1 MRPRNVHAC
10 SFLMTYTRKQ
20 YRLGTTA
27 IAAVLALSST
37 SLAAQEVPSTE
48 TTPVEATTTAPEP
61 AVPTADPLAPA
72 AEPEATSTPV
82 ETTTAAEPEAAPATK
97 PVVKKTAAK
106 TVRSASRAAAPAAA
120 PVAAPASEPVAE
132 AAPVPVP
139 ITSIEPAPAPATQVE
154 PAKDAELNE
163 ALPIAGGAGALILAL
178 AGVGMAVRHKR
189 RREDEEFEHNWID
202 NEELALTDPVQ
213 AEPQASWDPPVRQ
226 PVAAAMPAAMEPG
239 EVPESFDT
247 SDFGRHVRAAY
258 QGPTPENPSLSLR
271 RRLKIAGE
279 LDRRER
285 LGLASKP
292 AVATKPVVVAKPE
305 KMAMSF
311 GGTASKAKVHE
322 YQF

>member
-1 MRPRNVHAC
+1 M
-10 SFLMTYTRKQ
+10 MYTRKQ

-48 TTPVEATTTAPEP
+48 TAPVEATTAAPEP
-61 AVPTADPLAPA
+61 AAPAADPLAPA

-82 ETTTAAEPEAAPATK
+82 ETTTAAEAEAAPAAK
-97 PVVKKTAAK
+97 PVAKKTAAK
-106 TVRSASRAAAPAAA
+106 TVRSAPKAAALVAA
-120 PVAAPASEPVAE
+120 PVDAPASEPVAE
-132 AAPVPVP
+132 VAPAPVP
-139 ITSIEPAPAPATQVE
+139 ITSVEPAPAVAPVAEVE
-154 PAKDAELNE
+154 PEKDAELKE

-178 AGVGMAVRHKR
+178 AGAGLAVRRKR
-189 RREDEEFEHNWID
+189 RREDDEFEHNWID
-202 NEELALTDPVQ
+202 NDELALTDPVQ
-213 AEPQASWDPPVRQ
+213 AEPEAGWDPPVHQ
-226 PVAAAMPAAMEPG
+226 PMAATMPAAMEPTG
-239 EVPESFDT
+239 VPERFDT

-258 QGPTPENPSLSLR
+258 QGPTTENPSLSLR
-271 RRLKIAGE
+271 KRLKIAGE

-285 LGLASKP
+285 LGLAPKP
-292 AVATKPVVVAKPE
+292 TAVTKPVVAARPE

>member
-1 MRPRNVHAC
+1 
-10 SFLMTYTRKQ
+10 MTYTRKQ

-48 TTPVEATTTAPEP
+48 TTPVEATTSAPEP
-61 AVPTADPLAPA
+61 AAPAADPLAPA

-178 AGVGMAVRHKR
+178 AGVGMAVRRKR

-202 NEELALTDPVQ
+202 DEELALTDPVQ
-213 AEPQASWDPPVRQ
+213 AQASWDPPVRQ
-226 PVAAAMPAAMEPG
+226 PVAAAMPAAMEPA

-285 LGLASKP
+285 LGLAPKP
-292 AVATKPVVVAKPE
+292 AVATKPVVAAKPE

>member
-1 MRPRNVHAC
+1 
-10 SFLMTYTRKQ
+10 
-20 YRLGTTA
+20 
-27 IAAVLALSST
+27 
-37 SLAAQEVPSTE
+37 
-48 TTPVEATTTAPEP
+48 
-61 AVPTADPLAPA
+61 
-72 AEPEATSTPV
+72 
-82 ETTTAAEPEAAPATK
+82 
-97 PVVKKTAAK
+97 
-106 TVRSASRAAAPAAA
+106 
-120 PVAAPASEPVAE
+120 VAAPASEPVAE

-178 AGVGMAVRHKR
+178 AGVGMAVRRKR

-202 NEELALTDPVQ
+202 DEELALTDPVQ

-285 LGLASKP
+285 LGLAPKP
-292 AVATKPVVVAKPE
+292 AVATKPVVAAKPE

>member
-1 MRPRNVHAC
+1 M
-10 SFLMTYTRKQ
+10 MYTRKQ

-37 SLAAQEVPSTE
+37 SLAAQEVPGTE
-48 TTPVEATTTAPEP
+48 TTPVEATTATPAPATP
-61 AVPTADPLAPA
+61 AVDPLAPA
-72 AEPEATSTPV
+72 AEPEASSTPV
-82 ETTTAAEPEAAPATK
+82 ETTTAAEPEAAPAAK
-97 PVVKKTAAK
+97 PVAKKTAAK
-106 TVRSASRAAAPAAA
+106 TVHSAPKAAAPAAA

-132 AAPVPVP
+132 APPAPVP
-139 ITSIEPAPAPATQVE
+139 ITSIEPAPAVAPVAEGPAQ
-154 PAKDAELNE
+154 DAELKE

-178 AGVGMAVRHKR
+178 AGAGMAVRRKR

-202 NEELALTDPVQ
+202 NDELALTDPVQ
-213 AEPQASWDPPVRQ
+213 AGPAAGWDLPVHQ
-226 PVAAAMPAAMEPG
+226 PVTAAMPAAMEPT

-271 RRLKIAGE
+271 KRLKIAGE

-285 LGLASKP
+285 LGLAPRP
-292 AVATKPVVVAKPE
+292 AVATKPVVAAKPE
-305 KMAMSF
+305 KMAISF
-311 GGTASKAKVHE
+311 GATAGKAKVHE

>member
-1 MRPRNVHAC
+1 
-10 SFLMTYTRKQ
+10 MTYTRKQ

-61 AVPTADPLAPA
+61 AAPAADPLAPA
-72 AEPEATSTPV
+72 AEPETTSTPV

-178 AGVGMAVRHKR
+178 AGVGMAVRRKR

-202 NEELALTDPVQ
+202 DEELALTDPVQ

-271 RRLKIAGE
+271 KRLKIAGE

-292 AVATKPVVVAKPE
+292 AVATKPVVAAKPE

-322 YQF
+322 YQTSLGQCRRYPDQ

>member
-1 MRPRNVHAC
+1 M
-10 SFLMTYTRKQ
+10 MYTRKQ

-48 TTPVEATTTAPEP
+48 TAPVEATTAAPEP
-61 AVPTADPLAPA
+61 AAPAADPLAPA

-82 ETTTAAEPEAAPATK
+82 ETTTAAEAEAAPAAK
-97 PVVKKTAAK
+97 PVAKKTAAK
-106 TVRSASRAAAPAAA
+106 TVRSAPKAAALAAA
-120 PVAAPASEPVAE
+120 PVDAPASEPIAE
-132 AAPVPVP
+132 AAPAPVP
-139 ITSIEPAPAPATQVE
+139 ITSVEPAPAVAPVAEVE

-178 AGVGMAVRHKR
+178 AGAGMAVRRKR
-189 RREDEEFEHNWID
+189 RREDDEFEHNWID
-202 NEELALTDPVQ
+202 NDQLALTNPVQ
-213 AEPQASWDPPVRQ
+213 AEPEAGWNPPVHQ
-226 PVAAAMPAAMEPG
+226 PVAATIPAAMEPT
-239 EVPESFDT
+239 EVPERFDT
-247 SDFGRHVRAAY
+247 SDFGPHVRAAY

-271 RRLKIAGE
+271 KRLKIAGE

-285 LGLASKP
+285 LGLATKP
-292 AVATKPVVVAKPE
+292 TAVTKPVVAARPE
-305 KMAMSF
+305 RMAMSF

>member
-1 MRPRNVHAC
+1 
-10 SFLMTYTRKQ
+10 MTYTRKQ

-27 IAAVLALSST
+27 IAVVLALSST

-48 TTPVEATTTAPEP
+48 TTPVEATTAPEP
-61 AVPTADPLAPA
+61 ASPAADPLAPA
-72 AEPEATSTPV
+72 AEPAATSTPV
-82 ETTTAAEPEAAPATK
+82 EATTAAEPEAAPATK
-97 PVVKKTAAK
+97 PMTKKTAAK
-106 TVRSASRAAAPAAA
+106 TVRSAPKAAAPAAA
-120 PVAAPASEPVAE
+120 LVAAPAPEPVAE
-132 AAPVPVP
+132 AAPAPVP
-139 ITSIEPAPAPATQVE
+139 LTSIEPAPAVAPVAEAEVDS
-154 PAKDAELNE
+154 AKDAELKE

-178 AGVGMAVRHKR
+178 AGAGMAVRRKR

-202 NEELALTDPVQ
+202 NDELALTDPVQ
-213 AEPQASWDPPVRQ
+213 TEPEAGWDPPVRQ
-226 PVAAAMPAAMEPG
+226 PAAAAMPAEMEPT

-247 SDFGRHVRAAY
+247 SDFGRHVKAAY

-271 RRLKIAGE
+271 KRLKIAGE

-285 LGLASKP
+285 LGLAPKP
-292 AVATKPVVVAKPE
+292 AVATKQVVAAKPE